1 MNINAIFDVSGK
13 ASQILHIQDQYQ
25 DKLAQI
31 ESVRSKRCGN
41 CEHWMKSSCVPEK
54 KHGQFKS
61 MGSLACENFILAH
74 SSKYMIEEFIE
85 ELRKIE
91 LKLNIKTTHNP

>member
-1 MNINAIFDVSGK
+1 MNINTIFDVLGK

-25 DKLAQI
+25 SKLAQI
-31 ESVRSKRCGN
+31 ESVQSKRCGN
-41 CEHWMKSSCVPEK
+41 CDHWMKSSCVLEK
-54 KHGQFKS
+54 EHGQFKS

-74 SSKYMIEEFIE
+74 SSKYMIKEFTD

-91 LKLNIKTTHNP
+91 LKLVEEKC